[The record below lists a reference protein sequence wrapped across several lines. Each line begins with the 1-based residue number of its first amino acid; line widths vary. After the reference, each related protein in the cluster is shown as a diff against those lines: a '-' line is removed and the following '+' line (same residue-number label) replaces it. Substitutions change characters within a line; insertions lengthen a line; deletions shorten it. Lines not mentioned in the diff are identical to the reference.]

1 MATIQ
6 EHIESIQNEKDIFA
20 KTRLIQKAIQDGY
33 KGKDIAS
40 KLKVKPSYISNLL
53 RILKLP
59 EIIVDGYYSNTISL
73 SHLIVLSRLKTEED
87 LIAVYEQILTG
98 SMTVLK
104 LDEIVRE
111 KLYAL
116 NSKGDKVS
124 KELKQKII
132 DKYKSLGA
140 NVSVHVVQ
148 TQVQAKVVIVA
159 KGNRIETS
167 EFLEKLSETG

>member
-6 EHIESIQNEKDIFA
+6 EHIERIQSEKDIFA
-20 KTRLIQKAIQDGY
+20 KTRLIQEAIQDGC
-33 KGKDIAS
+33 KGKDIAL
-40 KLKVKPSYISNLL
+40 KLSVKPSYISNLL

-59 EIIVDGYYSNTISL
+59 EIIIDGYYSNTISL

-87 LIAVYEQILTG
+87 LINVYEQILAG

-111 KLYAL
+111 KLYEL
-116 NSKGDKVS
+116 NSKGNKVS

-132 DKYKSLGA
+132 DKYKNLGEK
-140 NVSVHVVQ
+140 VSIQIVQ
-148 TQVQAKVVIVA
+148 TQIQAKVVIVS